1 MSKSAQKACL
11 AKTCAEKEMKYK
23 ENDRSSIFCFSLG
36 SLESM
41 CADELDIVMPK
52 KTLLGFNAV
61 QGFLTRAVRELV
73 MLDFYLRPACRHV
86 LGSFG

>member
-41 CADELDIVMPK
+41 CADELDIVMP
-52 KTLLGFNAV
+52 
-61 QGFLTRAVRELV
+61 
-73 MLDFYLRPACRHV
+73 
-86 LGSFG
+86 